1 MRKSH
6 CCTPFGKK
14 IKIRLLEENMTSK
27 ELAQKVGMADSTIC
41 DVIFGRNRREKTQKT
56 IAEVLGIAEED
67 M

>member
-1 MRKSH
+1 
-6 CCTPFGKK
+6 
-14 IKIRLLEENMTSK
+14 MTSK